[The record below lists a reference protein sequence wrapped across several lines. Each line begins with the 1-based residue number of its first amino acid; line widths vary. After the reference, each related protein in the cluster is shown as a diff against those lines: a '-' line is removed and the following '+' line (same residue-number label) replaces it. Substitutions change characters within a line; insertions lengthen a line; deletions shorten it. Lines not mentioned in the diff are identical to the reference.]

1 MPTNI
6 SNTKLIE
13 YSTAEVYTP
22 RKNDIMEDEH
32 VEVELLIRNSTD
44 VKDVATTATP
54 QNKLPHFYEHK
65 IRVRKYDFL

>member
-6 SNTKLIE
+6 SKTKLIG

-22 RKNDIMEDEH
+22 RDHDIMVEEH
-32 VEVELLIRNSTD
+32 VEVELIVPNSTD
-44 VKDVATTATP
+44 VKDVATNAAP
-54 QNKLPHFYEHK
+54 QNKLPHFFEHK